1 MLDRDI
7 EDTRQPPEYPEPPDL
22 RYINKKGE
30 IVCRCDVYEFPHRAN
45 SGKCT
50 TCDGCDEPKANCRCT
65 CYMCGRYPCQC
76 RDWDD

>member
-50 TCDGCDEPKANCRCT
+50 T
-65 CYMCGRYPCQC
+65 
-76 RDWDD
+76 